1 MSTLRVKFLRELMV
15 GCLES
20 EGQAMNQDEKYLE
33 LAELAYLVL
42 EGKVSVKEF
51 LSRKKEFEKELR

>member
-1 MSTLRVKFLRELMV
+1 M
-15 GCLES
+15 
-20 EGQAMNQDEKYLE
+20 EKDQRYFE

-51 LSRKKEFEKELR
+51 LSRKKEFESELE

>member
-1 MSTLRVKFLRELMV
+1 M
-15 GCLES
+15 
-20 EGQAMNQDEKYLE
+20 EKDQRYLE

-51 LSRKKEFEKELR
+51 LSRQKEFENELK

>member
-1 MSTLRVKFLRELMV
+1 MSTLGVKFLREPMI

-20 EGQAMNQDEKYLE
+20 EGQAMNPGEKYFE

-42 EGKVSVKEF
+42 EGKVAAKEF
-51 LSRKKEFEKELR
+51 LSRKEEFEKELR